1 VPHISTLVSG
11 LPDYRL
17 SDRGNTLVRSGF
29 PHRMRIPVLLLLPPD
44 VAAGSGAAGMGE
56 AARKVLDDCRDYYL
70 ENSQGR
76 FTFEF
81 RLRTGVPRRPFTW
94 RGNVSATPRYTGS
107 PPRLANLSAFPRES
121 AYTGFDIFELPDRP
135 AGSAGE
141 PIVLR
146 NYGLGAYTNLV
157 RHVLETMG
165 VPHPWDHPISRTQW
179 LRFGFPEGRSTA
191 HLACLGLDA
200 VKAGSGFVRS
210 FGYRVAPGRTPG
222 ESSPVQAVP
231 IQMDGRALRLFAW
244 AWWHPTAQNKQTSF
258 ATFFHELGHVLG
270 PRDHYASEKLGFVT
284 GPPAG
289 FMGSSSLM
297 GTGFGSLGVH
307 FDGYNKAALGW
318 LSPRVV
324 EPPQV
329 LRTVLEPVYHSRRSA
344 LLIRPDPA
352 GHPGEAF
359 LLEVRDPTAP
369 GRGTEGTARF
379 DRSLNGQFQG
389 VMIYHLSGM
398 RPPTFENPT
407 ADLIGEEP
415 PVRAGIDNPRTKKK
429 AFTGVLRGRRTLFRD
444 GTGSGMR
451 LRVGARRA
459 DGGRPVDI
467 WWARLRDSANR
478 GPVVGSGGAVAT
490 LRPWFDAPVSVY
502 TRPRGSVGLV
512 SWRAPEGQSVSA
524 RGQAL
529 APDQRTPG
537 VLGPFSARQAN
548 HLSTCVLEVNST
560 RTVLA
565 AVPVFGGTRLAT
577 FRVANRTGGYRPSF
591 VWASSSPF
599 PGNYPV
605 VTALH
610 ASNFA
615 LGTVRGGVAVLS
627 TWSGAT
633 PRRRFEVTGYRAANR
648 SGAMALGAVPTDE
661 PGVRL
666 LCVALLPDGSATS
679 VAGILELYRVVL
691 RTGAIERTHQTAL
704 GNDWGNSGNLQ
715 LVPLSS
721 DRILLATRTE
731 SGRIRVEV
739 WRIGAAHG
747 ALQRR
752 STQVLHRSRNLLP
765 RNEPAP
771 FQVARATPHHL
782 ALAER
787 HPDSGRC
794 SVGVY
799 RLAPGDRLEFE
810 GDSGVLGDPV
820 DLVSAEAMVGARQRV
835 FTSTVDATGRLRGTT
850 WDVTDRPPW

>member
-1 VPHISTLVSG
+1 MPHISTLVSG

-165 VPHPWDHPISRTQW
+165 APHPWDHPISRTQW

-200 VKAGSGFVRS
+200 VKAGIGFVRS

-244 AWWHPTAQNKQTSF
+244 AWWHPTAKNKQTSF

-284 GPPAG
+284 GPPQG
-289 FMGSSSLM
+289 FMGKSSLM
-297 GTGFGSLGVH
+297 GSGFGSLGVH

-324 EPPQV
+324 EPPRV
-329 LRTVLEPVYHSRRSA
+329 LRSVLEPVYRSRRSA

-369 GRGTEGTARF
+369 GGGTHRTARF
-379 DRSLNGQFQG
+379 DGSLEEHYQG

-415 PVRAGIDNPRTKKK
+415 PVRAGIDNPRRKKK

-444 GTGSGMR
+444 GTGSG
-451 LRVGARRA
+451 LRVRVGSRRT

-490 LRPWFDAPVSVY
+490 LRPWFDVPVSVY
-502 TRPRGSVGLV
+502 TRPNGGVGVV
-512 SWRAPEGQSVSA
+512 SWRVPEGQPVSA

-529 APDQRTPG
+529 APEPRG
-537 VLGPFSARQAN
+537 LGTFPLVRLPPSR
-548 HLSTCVLEVNST
+548 HLSTCVLTSEGI

-565 AVPVFGGTRLAT
+565 AAPVLAGVRLIT
-577 FRVANRTGGYRPSF
+577 FRVANKGGGHHPTF
-591 VWASSSPF
+591 AWASSSHLS
-599 PGNYPV
+599 GSHPV
-605 VTALH
+605 VATLQG
-610 ASNFA
+610 SSFA
-615 LGTVRGGVAVLS
+615 LGVVRSGVVVLS
-627 TWSGAT
+627 SWSGIA
-633 PRRRFEVTGYRAANR
+633 PRRRFEVTGPRVSDR
-648 SGAMALGAVPTDE
+648 SGAMALAAIPTDE

-666 LCVALLPDGSATS
+666 LCVALLPHRSGAH
-679 VAGILELYRVVL
+679 GILELYRVVL
-691 RTGAIERTHQTAL
+691 RTGAMERVEQISL
-704 GNDWGNSGNLQ
+704 GSDWGNSRNLQ
-715 LVPLSS
+715 LIPLSS
-721 DRILLATRTE
+721 DRILLAARTE
-731 SGRIRVEV
+731 SGQIRVDI
-739 WRIGAAHG
+739 WRIGARRG
-747 ALQRR
+747 AQERR
-752 STQVLHRSRNLLP
+752 SSEMLRRSRNVHP
-765 RNEPAP
+765 RSEPAP
-771 FQVARATPHHL
+771 FQVARATPHHV
-782 ALAER
+782 ALAEQ

-799 RLAPGDRLEFE
+799 RLAPGDRLDFE
-810 GDSGVLGDPV
+810 GDSGALGDLV
-820 DLVSAEAMVGARQRV
+820 DLVSVEAMVGARQRA
-835 FTSTVDATGRLRGTT
+835 FTSTVDESGRLRGTT